1 MQVPSESRINAHHM
15 SSMAELPDQT
25 ATRAQLARR
34 AERQLRSTALASA
47 WGGEVRSEPHLVSKR
62 RAAREDGEGVAAE
75 RKERQMATSGAT
87 HKEKGHERCWGKDKV
102 QLLRSNCEG
111 SILG

>member
-1 MQVPSESRINAHHM
+1 M
-15 SSMAELPDQT
+15 
-25 ATRAQLARR
+25 TRHR
-34 AERQLRSTALASA
+34 AERKIGYEQLRSTALASA
-47 WGGEVRSEPHLVSKR
+47 GSRTRKSAQLKPKSKR

-87 HKEKGHERCWGKDKV
+87 HKEKGHERCWGRDKV